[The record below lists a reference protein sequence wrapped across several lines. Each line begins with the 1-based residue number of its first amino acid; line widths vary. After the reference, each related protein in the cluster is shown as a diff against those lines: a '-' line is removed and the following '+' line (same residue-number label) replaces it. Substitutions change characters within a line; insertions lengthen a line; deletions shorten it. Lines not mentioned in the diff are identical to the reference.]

1 MSRACRGCVEASVE
15 AMCRGYMCRGYALR
29 LHLQDR
35 TTHSICSS
43 VSLQRLLAI
52 TKQLQDIALQT
63 PGPACQLLAQAIGLT
78 QYTFSYLQV
87 VASMCHTRRSG
98 AMQNL
103 QMHFSPFQSTL
114 TAKDRMERC
123 TQWIAYLCSLQTLK
137 VSEADS
143 QRFRT
148 YPDLVCITAAPALF
162 KWSASV

>member
-1 MSRACRGCVEASVE
+1 MYWAAWESVRVPEPRPRRLDTNLDTNLDVSLDTTSTQPRHNIVRPSLTYVEVSRLVSRACRGCVE

-43 VSLQRLLAI
+43 VSLQRLLPI

-78 QYTFSYLQV
+78 QYTFSYICGCRSPACVTQGAV
-87 VASMCHTRRSG
+87 VQT

-103 QMHFSPFQSTL
+103 QMHFLLS
-114 TAKDRMERC
+114 R
-123 TQWIAYLCSLQTLK
+123 
-137 VSEADS
+137 
-143 QRFRT
+143 
-148 YPDLVCITAAPALF
+148 AL
-162 KWSASV
+162 